1 MLRRTCFKLAY
12 LAFLA
17 PLASGLLFLAADRP
31 AVRFQFNVPV
41 RMRDGV
47 TLAAHVFLP
56 KEEGKFPVILIRTPY
71 GKEGEQGGALYFA
84 ERGYAVVTQ
93 DTRGR
98 NDSDGEWYAFKNEA
112 DDGYDSIE
120 WAASQSWSNGK
131 VVTMGGSYL
140 AIDQWLAATRGS
152 SHLAAMVVLVSP
164 SDLYR
169 NTIYPGGAFQHGTA
183 VSWAVGTGRHRMM
196 IEEMKLI
203 SWPGVFLHLPVESGP
218 TAAGFE
224 PKFYRDWINHPSR
237 DDYWKSMSWQEVY
250 PRLNIPVLHI
260 GGWFDIFQEGTIENF
275 VEMTRRAPE
284 PARRAQKLLVGPW
297 AHGAFGP
304 KVGEVDFGP
313 SSVVDVRAKS
323 LRWLDHY
330 VRGKPNGAEEE
341 PPVEIFTMGV
351 KEWRS
356 EAAWP
361 PADTAPTKFFLHS
374 KGRANTAG
382 GDGALSAAAP
392 GDEPPDH
399 YDYDPANPVPTTGG
413 GTCCNPVLIPWGA
426 MDQRRIEN
434 RKDLLVYTT
443 SPLEQ
448 DLEVTGPVEVHV
460 FASSNA
466 PDTDWTAKL
475 VDVAPDGFAMNLTDG
490 ILRAR
495 FRRSLERPEL
505 LTPGEV
511 YEFVVQAGNTSN
523 VFRKGHRIRLEISS
537 SNFPRFSR
545 NTNTGRQPEKD
556 ASFAVARQTVYHDG
570 ARPSHVILP
579 VRRGANY
586 SAVAK

>member
-1 MLRRTCFKLAY
+1 MIVAVW
-12 LAFLA
+12 
-17 PLASGLLFLAADRP
+17 AATEPP
-31 AVRFQFNVPV
+31 AVRFQFNLPV

-56 KEEGKFPVILIRTPY
+56 KKEGKYPVILIRTPY
-71 GKEGEQGGALYFA
+71 GKEGEQAGALYFA
-84 ERGYAVVTQ
+84 ERGYAVIVQ

-112 DDGYDSIE
+112 DDGHASIE
-120 WAASQSWSNGK
+120 WAAGQSWSNGK

-169 NTIYPGGAFQHGTA
+169 NTIYPGGAFQLGTA
-183 VSWAVGTGRHRMM
+183 ASWAVGTGRHRMM
-196 IEEMKLI
+196 AEEMKLI
-203 SWPGVFLHLPVESGP
+203 SWPQIFRHLPVESNAS
-218 TAAGFE
+218 AAGFE
-224 PKFYRDWINHPSR
+224 PKFYRDWIDHPAR
-237 DDYWKSMSWQEVY
+237 DGYWQAMSWTDVY
-250 PRLNIPVLHI
+250 AKLDIPVLHV

-275 VEMTRRAPE
+275 VEMTRQAPE
-284 PARRAQKLLVGPW
+284 AARKAQKLLVGPW

-313 SSVVDVRAKS
+313 KSVIDVRARG

-330 VRGKPNGAEEE
+330 VRGEQNGADAE
-341 PPVEIFTMGV
+341 PPVEIFTMGANV
-351 KEWRS
+351 WRS

-361 PADTAPTKFFLHS
+361 PPHTLPTKFFLHS
-374 KGRANTAG
+374 NGRANAAQ
-382 GDGALSAAAP
+382 GDGTLSSASP
-392 GDEPPDH
+392 DDEPPDN
-399 YDYDPANPVPTTGG
+399 YDYDPADPIPTTGG

-426 MDQRRIEN
+426 MDQRRIDN
-434 RKDLLVYTT
+434 RKDVLIYTS
-443 SPLEQ
+443 SPLEA
-448 DLEVTGPVEVHV
+448 DLEVTGPVEVRL
-460 FASSNA
+460 FASSSA

-495 FRRSLERPEL
+495 FRKSFARPEL
-505 LTPGEV
+505 LNPGKV

-537 SNFPRFSR
+537 SNSPRFSR

-556 ASFAVARQTVYHDG
+556 SGFSVARQTVYHDR
-570 ARPSHVILP
+570 ARPSSVILT
-579 VRRGANY
+579 VRRGADY